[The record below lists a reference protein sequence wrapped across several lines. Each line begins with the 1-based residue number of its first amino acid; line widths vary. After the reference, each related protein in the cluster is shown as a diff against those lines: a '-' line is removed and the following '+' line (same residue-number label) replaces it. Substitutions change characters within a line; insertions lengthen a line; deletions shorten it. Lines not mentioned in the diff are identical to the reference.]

1 MTLWIFVAY
10 CSCYC
15 LLEAISH
22 YAIALSECNNRIH
35 KPTTNSA
42 DFDPI
47 FPDLSPLCFGTWSVV
62 QRLSR
67 KALNGLECYSEL
79 ARDHTCAL
87 KAAKSFDAVDWR
99 EVKLSLLC
107 PGKIGFLFLVPGI
120 TDSLCLHYPC
130 QLFSARVK
138 VVRGGGGG
146 WLQLMQELN
155 DNFVSEEENGPGPGK

>member
-10 CSCYC
+10 CTCYC

-22 YAIALSECNNRIH
+22 YAIALSECNNES
-35 KPTTNSA
+35 KPTTNYA

-47 FPDLSPLCFGTWSVV
+47 FPDLSPLCLGTWSVV

-67 KALNGLECYSEL
+67 KDLNGLECYSEL

-99 EVKLSLLC
+99 QLCNLREVKLSLLC
-107 PGKIGFLFLVPGI
+107 SGKIGFLFLVPGI
-120 TDSLCLHYPC
+120 TDSLCLHLTPVSFSVH
-130 QLFSARVK
+130 QLK
-138 VVRGGGGG
+138 WRGG
-146 WLQLMQELN
+146 QE
-155 DNFVSEEENGPGPGK
+155 KQ